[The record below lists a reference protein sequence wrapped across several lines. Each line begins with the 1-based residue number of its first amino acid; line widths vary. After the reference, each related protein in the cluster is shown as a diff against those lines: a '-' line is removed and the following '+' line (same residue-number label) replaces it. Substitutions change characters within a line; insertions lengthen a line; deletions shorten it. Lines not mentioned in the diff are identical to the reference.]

1 MSVYHSVYKIVQS
14 IPPGRVLTYGL
25 ISNLLGG
32 RLSAQGVGWALRA
45 LPSALESEHKKKAV
59 KNGLKNALAAR
70 YSSDIVPWHR
80 VINSQGG
87 ISTRR
92 ILGLPWDLQRELLEK
107 EGVVF
112 DHEEKTDLE
121 KYLWWE
127 GLKSLDKADLM
138 PAKPSAKR
146 AKKPKT
152 K

>member
-1 MSVYHSVYKIVQS
+1 MSVYQSVYEIVQS

-45 LPSALESEHKKKAV
+45 LPSELERLSKQKAV
-59 KNGLKNALAAR
+59 KKASTAR

-92 ILGLPWDLQRELLEK
+92 ILGLPWDLQRELLEN

-127 GLKSLDKADLM
+127 GIKSLDKADLKLAKP
-138 PAKPSAKR
+138 PAKL
-146 AKKPKT
+146 AKKSKT